1 MRVDRSYCS
10 NQIHGRKIIRSVLWY
25 TIQTI
30 LPPEPMPRAC
40 KSAVPGKFS
49 DYVGALLRR

>member
-10 NQIHGRKIIRSVLWY
+10 NQNTWSENHPQCIVV

-30 LPPEPMPRAC
+30 LPPEPMPARMQERSTREIFRLC
-40 KSAVPGKFS
+40 
-49 DYVGALLRR
+49 RRIIT